1 MAQLFQGLVGAAIFT
16 VCVSFGLFCSAA
28 VETGVVA
35 QAQLAGQGFGLSN
48 TDFPAFVQKLLNKR
62 IIGGLFGNM
71 LHDATLATAPTAC
84 HAQFIGKVVQQL
96 IQLLVPARTSPNH
109 PPLSSASKMV

>member
-1 MAQLFQGLVGAAIFT
+1 
-16 VCVSFGLFCSAA
+16 
-28 VETGVVA
+28 
-35 QAQLAGQGFGLSN
+35 
-48 TDFPAFVQKLLNKR
+48 
-62 IIGGLFGNM
+62 M